1 MCVCPCVCMCVCV
14 WPGMDLRPSDFEW
27 ITTEIMRIADLCC
40 SGRVVSVL
48 EGGYGT
54 HTIKKTHTDEKEK
67 EKEEEKEVVEEV
79 EEVVEVEVKVKDAI
93 ALIPSLNSLP
103 SCKISDTSLPISLSI
118 PSLVS
123 LPDSNSDTLSDSH
136 TESESPPVDTPP
148 HSGKKITHCRSGMD
162 RDVLAMS
169 VAAHVRRLVDPY
181 GPHVRINSSS
191 PTPAIDILSSCAPSS
206 LPPTAASPTLSHSVS
221 LSHPVTALTPAS
233 VPVPVPSSSSASVTS
248 DSSLHSPTPDTSH
261 LNIQSQLSSQPS
273 CAIKILPHIDKE
285 ESHTESLDPSKEKI
299 IGLQNDD
306 FIEAAQCSLSTTQ
319 EGQQFQSPT

>member
-1 MCVCPCVCMCVCV
+1 
-14 WPGMDLRPSDFEW
+14 MDLRPSDFEL
-27 ITTEIMRIADLCC
+27 ITTEIMIIADLCC

-54 HTIKKTHTDEKEK
+54 HTIKKTHIDEKEEEEE
-67 EKEEEKEVVEEV
+67 EKEKEVVEEV
-79 EEVVEVEVKVKDAI
+79 EGVVEGEVKVKDLSS
-93 ALIPSLNSLP
+93 LIPSLDSLP
-103 SCKISDTSLPISLSI
+103 SCTISNTSLPISLSI
-118 PSLVS
+118 PSLAS

-148 HSGKKITHCRSGMD
+148 HSGKKTTQCRSGMD

-191 PTPAIDILSSCAPSS
+191 PTPAIDILSSCATSS
-206 LPPTAASPTLSHSVS
+206 LPPTAASLTLSHSIS
-221 LSHPVTALTPAS
+221 LSHPVTALTPTSAS
-233 VPVPVPSSSSASVTS
+233 VPVPIPVPSPVPSSSSASVTS

-261 LNIQSQLSSQPS
+261 LNIQSQLSFQPL

-285 ESHTESLDPSKEKI
+285 ESHSESLDLSKENI
-299 IGLQNDD
+299 ICLQNDD
-306 FIEAAQCSLSTTQ
+306 FIEAAQCSLSTTL

>member
-1 MCVCPCVCMCVCV
+1 
-14 WPGMDLRPSDFEW
+14 MDLRPSDFEW

-54 HTIKKTHTDEKEK
+54 HTNRRTHTDEKEK
-67 EKEEEKEVVEEV
+67 EKEKEVVGEV
-79 EEVVEVEVKVKDAI
+79 EVVGVVEVEVKDAS
-93 ALIPSLNSLP
+93 ALISSLNSLP
-103 SCKISDTSLPISLSI
+103 SCTISDTSLPISLSI
-118 PSLVS
+118 PSLAS

-148 HSGKKITHCRSGMD
+148 HSGKKTTHCRSGMD

-181 GPHVRINSSS
+181 GPHVRINSTS
-191 PTPAIDILSSCAPSS
+191 PTPPIDILSSCAPSS
-206 LPPTAASPTLSHSVS
+206 LPPTAASPTRSHSIS
-221 LSHPVTALTPAS
+221 LPHPITALTPTSAS
-233 VPVPVPSSSSASVTS
+233 LPVPTPVPVPSSSSASVTS
-248 DSSLHSPTPDTSH
+248 DSSLHSPTPDPTH
-261 LNIQSQLSSQPS
+261 LDVQSQLQPL
-273 CAIKILPHIDKE
+273 CATKVLPYIDVE
-285 ESHTESLDPSKEKI
+285 DSHSESLNPSKEKI

-319 EGQQFQSPT
+319 EGQQFRSPT

>member
-1 MCVCPCVCMCVCV
+1 
-14 WPGMDLRPSDFEW
+14 MDLRPSDFEW

-54 HTIKKTHTDEKEK
+54 HTNRRTHTDEKEK
-67 EKEEEKEVVEEV
+67 EKEKEVVGEV
-79 EEVVEVEVKVKDAI
+79 EVVGVVEVEVKDAS
-93 ALIPSLNSLP
+93 ALISSLNSLP
-103 SCKISDTSLPISLSI
+103 SCTISDTSLPISLSI
-118 PSLVS
+118 PSLAS

-148 HSGKKITHCRSGMD
+148 HSGKKTTHCRSGMD

-181 GPHVRINSSS
+181 GPHVRINSTS
-191 PTPAIDILSSCAPSS
+191 PTPPIDILSSCAPSS

-221 LSHPVTALTPAS
+221 LPHPITALTPTSAS
-233 VPVPVPSSSSASVTS
+233 LPVPTPVPVPSSSSASVTS
-248 DSSLHSPTPDTSH
+248 DSSLHSPTPDPTH
-261 LNIQSQLSSQPS
+261 LDVQSQLQPL
-273 CAIKILPHIDKE
+273 CATKVLPYIDVE
-285 ESHTESLDPSKEKI
+285 DSHSESLNPSKEKI

-319 EGQQFQSPT
+319 EGQQFRSPT

>member
-1 MCVCPCVCMCVCV
+1 MCVRVCVCV
-14 WPGMDLRPSDFEW
+14 LSGMDLRPSDFEW

-54 HTIKKTHTDEKEK
+54 HTIKRTHTDEKEK
-67 EKEEEKEVVEEV
+67 EKEADEEV
-79 EEVVEVEVKVKDAI
+79 QGVVKVEVEVNDGS
-93 ALIPSLNSLP
+93 ALIPSLDSLP
-103 SCKISDTSLPISLSI
+103 SCTISDTSLPISLSI
-118 PSLVS
+118 PSLAS

-148 HSGKKITHCRSGMD
+148 HSGKKSTHCRSGMD

-191 PTPAIDILSSCAPSS
+191 PTPPIDILSSCAPSY

-221 LSHPVTALTPAS
+221 LLHPATALTPTSAS
-233 VPVPVPSSSSASVTS
+233 APVPAPVPSSSSAIVTS
-248 DSSLHSPTPDTSH
+248 DSSLHSPTPDPSH
-261 LNIQSQLSSQPS
+261 PDIQSQQFSQPL
-273 CAIKILPHIDKE
+273 CATKVLPYIDVE
-285 ESHTESLDPSKEKI
+285 DSHSESLNPSKEKI

>member
-1 MCVCPCVCMCVCV
+1 
-14 WPGMDLRPSDFEW
+14 MDLRPSDFEW

-54 HTIKKTHTDEKEK
+54 HTIKKTHID
-67 EKEEEKEVVEEV
+67 EKEEEEEEKEKVVVEEV
-79 EEVVEVEVKVKDAI
+79 EGVVEGEVKVKDLSS
-93 ALIPSLNSLP
+93 LIPSLDSLP
-103 SCKISDTSLPISLSI
+103 SCTISNTSLPISLSI
-118 PSLVS
+118 PSLAS

-148 HSGKKITHCRSGMD
+148 HSGKKTTQCRSGMD

-191 PTPAIDILSSCAPSS
+191 PTPAIDILSSCATSS
-206 LPPTAASPTLSHSVS
+206 LPPTAASLTLSHSIS
-221 LSHPVTALTPAS
+221 LSHPVTALTPTSAS
-233 VPVPVPSSSSASVTS
+233 VPVPIPVPSPVPSSSSASVTS

-261 LNIQSQLSSQPS
+261 LNIQSQLSFQPL

-285 ESHTESLDPSKEKI
+285 ESHSESLDLSKENI
-299 IGLQNDD
+299 ICLQNDD
-306 FIEAAQCSLSTTQ
+306 FIEAAQCSLSTTL